1 MLEGQDVPKAL
12 VAIELRDR
20 TPLPWFAQIET
31 GAMFAST
38 FAVASVASRA
48 FQPVRI
54 RENVE
59 PRCDSNA
66 LA

>member
-1 MLEGQDVPKAL
+1 MLEGQDVPKTL

-20 TPLPWFAQIET
+20 TPLPRFAQIET

-38 FAVASVASRA
+38 FAVASVASRTL
-48 FQPVRI
+48 QPVSI

-59 PRCDSNA
+59 PRCDPNA